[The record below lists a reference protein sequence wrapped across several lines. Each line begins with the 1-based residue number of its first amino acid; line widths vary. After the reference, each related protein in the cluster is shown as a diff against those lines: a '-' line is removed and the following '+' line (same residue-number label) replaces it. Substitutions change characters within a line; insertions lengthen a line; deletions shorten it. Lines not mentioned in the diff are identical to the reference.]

1 MDKFAAIQSFVAVAQ
16 RGGFSAAARQ
26 LGVTAS
32 ILTRR
37 IASLEQELRVPLL
50 VRNTRKLALTPAGE
64 AYFVRCREILS
75 SMEEAEQ
82 ELERACDDPVG
93 RLHVQ
98 LPLIV
103 ARLHVVPRLS
113 EFVAQYPGINLKITQ
128 ADGLQHDLIGRGL
141 DIAVWGGDLPDSRLV
156 ARPLTRNLR
165 VTCATPE
172 YLDRYGRPE
181 RIEDLASHN
190 CLTAD
195 LFHGGRSWLFQTP
208 EGERLVP
215 VKGNLAFDNSDNY
228 REAVLAGLGLG
239 QGPSILFDVDVSV
252 GRLEQ
257 VLTGYVA
264 RGQTLYAVYPP
275 AQGRNAKVKAFVE
288 FLSRVLP
295 VGWSGM
301 TVSQPRLD
309 EAAQAPAG
317 RRAQRL

>member
-1 MDKFAAIQSFVAVAQ
+1 VDKFAAIQSFVVVAQ
-16 RGGFSAAARQ
+16 RGGFSSASRQ

-37 IASLEQELRVPLL
+37 IASLEEELRVPLL

-64 AYFVRCREILS
+64 TYFERCREILA
-75 SMEEAEQ
+75 SMEDA
-82 ELERACDDPVG
+82 ELELTRSCDEPVG

-103 ARLHVVPRLS
+103 ARLYVVPRLG
-113 EFVAQYPGINLKITQ
+113 EFVAQYPGIELKIAQ

-141 DIAVWGGDLPDSRLV
+141 DVAVWGGDLPDSRLV

-172 YLDRYGRPE
+172 YLKRHGRPQ
-181 RIEDLASHN
+181 RVEDLAAHN

-195 LFHGGRSWLFQTP
+195 LFHGGRTWLFQMP
-208 EGERLVP
+208 DGERLIP
-215 VKGNLAFDNSDNY
+215 VKGNLVFDNSDNY

-239 QGPSILFDVDVSV
+239 QGPSVLFDLDVRS

-257 VLTGYVA
+257 VLVENVA

-275 AQGRNAKVKAFVE
+275 AQGRNAKVKAFVD
-288 FLSRVLP
+288 FLSHVLP
-295 VGWSGM
+295 AGWTDPPAPNAAS
-301 TVSQPRLD
+301 VHPENFVQP
-309 EAAQAPAG
+309 A
-317 RRAQRL
+317 

>member
-1 MDKFAAIQSFVAVAQ
+1 MDKLAAIQSFVVVAQ
-16 RGGFSAAARQ
+16 KGGFSAAARQ

-37 IASLEQELRVPLL
+37 IASLEQVLRVPLL

-64 AYFVRCREILS
+64 AYLMRCRDILAS
-75 SMEEAEQ
+75 IEEAEL
-82 ELERACDDPVG
+82 ELERASDQPIG

-103 ARLHVVPRLS
+103 ARLHVVPRLN
-113 EFVAQYPGINLKITQ
+113 EFLTDYPGVELKITQ

-141 DIAVWGGDLPDSRLV
+141 DVAVWGGDLPDSRLV

-172 YLDRYGRPE
+172 YLQRHGRPQ

-190 CLTAD
+190 CIAAD
-195 LFHGGRSWLFQTP
+195 LFHGGRTWLFQLP

-215 VKGNLAFDNSDNY
+215 IKGNLVFDNSDNY

-239 QGPSILFDVDVSV
+239 QGPSILFDLDVHS

-257 VLTGYVA
+257 VLTEYVA

-275 AQGRNAKVKAFVE
+275 AQSRNAKVKAFVE
-288 FLSRVLP
+288 FLTRVLP
-295 VGWSGM
+295 VGWSELPK
-301 TVSQPRLD
+301 SQ
-309 EAAQAPAG
+309 
-317 RRAQRL
+317 